1 MSNDSERS
9 YPTLDINNILE
20 TIQGISSNL
29 NIPGTTNTF
38 NINIYNNSTIYEHCP
53 DNRKYDYLN
62 ENVSGNPNE
71 EILNTDLADNNIN
84 RPINRPINR
93 QDTAIDNENILNSN
107 TGINTQNLTH
117 ITNNST
123 ENTENISNNQISRNR
138 ILNLSSLGLEQNGT
152 ITRNSNQGNDI
163 SRPPGVFLNNL
174 SSHIIPNTTV
184 SYDPISTVY
193 SIALPNSVNDSSIS
207 LELEGVPDTLHNSI
221 TDILNNIYTS
231 AENNSVSL
239 RTLNNLTN
247 ISLFSS
253 IKEEINDEESIEHKC
268 HICNVEY
275 VDDDILRV
283 NSICGHYFHQICLDQ
298 WFSSHNKCPI
308 CNQVLSDNNMANNP
322 ENNEEI

>member
-1 MSNDSERS
+1 MSNDSERNS
-9 YPTLDINNILE
+9 HTTDINNILE
-20 TIQGISSNL
+20 TIQGISNNL

-71 EILNTDLADNNIN
+71 EILNTGLGNNS
-84 RPINRPINR
+84 INR
-93 QDTAIDNENILNSN
+93 QDTTIDNENILNSN
-107 TGINTQNLTH
+107 TD
-117 ITNNST
+117 NSG

-152 ITRNSNQGNDI
+152 IIRNSNQGNNI

-174 SSHIIPNTTV
+174 SPHIIPNTTV
-184 SYDPISTVY
+184 PYDPISAVY

-207 LELEGVPDTLHNSI
+207 LELEGIPDTLHNSI

-308 CNQVLSDNNMANNP
+308 CNQVLTDNNMVNNP
-322 ENNEEI
+322 ENNEEILS